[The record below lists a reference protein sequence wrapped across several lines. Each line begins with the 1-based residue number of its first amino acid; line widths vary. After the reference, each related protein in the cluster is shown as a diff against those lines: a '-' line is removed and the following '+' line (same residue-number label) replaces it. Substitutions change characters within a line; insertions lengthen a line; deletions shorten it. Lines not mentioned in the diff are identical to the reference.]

1 VLSSQNEKLEWAIIT
16 KNAGNELYAEEK
28 FAEALEKYVEC
39 LTAANFT
46 GEESVKRFKR
56 RHPTGTKANTLAN
69 ARTSAELSPLRTHNC
84 KNSKVAFRDDPAPTF
99 QKAEASQTEAVPEN
113 SANDAGGEGVACAPS
128 GPIVDIGNGTVEP
141 GMGTCNESGN
151 PAGDTVCDVAHEG
164 EPNASNGE
172 LVDLQDIQLKNN
184 ELGEDVVQSEYEAL
198 RLISD
203 AVDTAVPGVVSPKD
217 DFSGGLVA
225 TNTNVNETDGQNAG
239 TIQEQKEYV
248 ESMFVVCPDQP
259 SESSVPADVLCGQNV
274 GHDQELKEADET
286 IEANEADG
294 EVLLDDNNV
303 DTLVVPVLCN
313 MAACCMQLKY
323 FAKAAMFCDQAL
335 ALRPL
340 CAKALMRKGINNLVL
355 ARQEI
360 VK

>member
-84 KNSKVAFRDDPAPTF
+84 KNSKVAFRDDPAPAF
-99 QKAEASQTEAVPEN
+99 QKAEASQAEAVPE
-113 SANDAGGEGVACAPS
+113 SRVASTPS
-128 GPIVDIGNGTVEP
+128 DPIVDIGNGTVEP
-141 GMGTCNESGN
+141 GTGTCNESGN

-164 EPNASNGE
+164 EPNAGNGE
-172 LVDLQDIQLKNN
+172 LVDLQGIQLKNN

-203 AVDTAVPGVVSPKD
+203 AVDTAVPGVECPKD
-217 DFSGGLVA
+217 EFSDGLVA
-225 TNTNVNETDGQNAG
+225 TDTNVDETDGQNAG
-239 TIQEQKEYV
+239 TVQEEKGYV
-248 ESMFVVCPDQP
+248 ESMLVVCPDQP
-259 SESSVPADVLCGQNV
+259 SESSVLADVLCGQNV

-286 IEANEADG
+286 NEADEADG